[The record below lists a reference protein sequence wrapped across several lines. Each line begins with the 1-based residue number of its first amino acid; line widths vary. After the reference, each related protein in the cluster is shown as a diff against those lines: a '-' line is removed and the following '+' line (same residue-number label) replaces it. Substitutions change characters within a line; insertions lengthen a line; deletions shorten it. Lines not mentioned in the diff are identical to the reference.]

1 MEDTKLIAKKRDRYG
16 SSNARRIRK
25 AGSLPAVIY
34 GAEKETVSVEI
45 DMHAFERI
53 LHHSASESIIID
65 IELEGEGDLSVL
77 VKDVQH
83 HPVNEGI
90 THADLFRI
98 VAGQVI
104 EVGIALELVG
114 EPAGVNA
121 GGVLDQ
127 IMHSIAIECLPK
139 DLVDSITLD
148 VSGLEIGDTMCVSD
162 LNLGS
167 EFRALVEDDAI
178 VASVAAPRAEE
189 EPEEEELAE
198 GAEAAEG
205 AEPEVIS
212 EKKAD
217 DEEAD

>member
-1 MEDTKLIAKKRDRYG
+1 MEETKLIAKKRDRYG

-25 AGSLPAVIY
+25 AGALPAVIY

-45 DMHAFERI
+45 DMHAFEKI

-83 HPVNEGI
+83 HPVEGGI

-98 VAGQVI
+98 VAGQLI
-104 EVGIALELVG
+104 EVEIALELVG

-127 IMHSIAIECLPK
+127 IMHTIAIECLPQ
-139 DLVDSITLD
+139 DLVASITLD

-167 EFRALVEDDAI
+167 ESRALVEDDAI

-189 EPEEEELAE
+189 EPEEEEGLAE

-217 DEEAD
+217 EEAD